1 MSFHGFPEKLRYTP
15 VPAPL
20 LGSLLGQIDDLAE
33 MKVIL
38 RAVWL
43 LHQKRTYPRYCLLAD
58 FLNDLTLVAALGGPS
73 LAEVN
78 IRRSLDRA
86 VKRGTLASATIH
98 GTIAFTLNVD
108 RDARALHQMSDDKQA
123 DYPPEKDPS
132 AWDGSTDQPNIFAMY
147 EDNIGMLN
155 PMIAEELKI
164 AESSYPPTWIEESF
178 RIAVVQNKRSWRY
191 IANILDRW
199 EREGKT
205 DAGPLQSPTQ
215 TSYY

>member
-1 MSFHGFPEKLRYTP
+1 MVFHGFPEKLRYTP
-15 VPAPL
+15 VPGPL
-20 LGSLLGQIDDLAE
+20 LGSLLEQIDDLGE

-43 LHQKRTYPRYCLLAD
+43 LHQKRNYPRYCLLSD
-58 FLNDLTLVAALGGPS
+58 FLDDPTLVTALGGPPS
-73 LAEVN
+73 AEVN

-86 VKRGTLASATIH
+86 VKRGTLASATIQ

-108 RDARALHQMSDDKQA
+108 RDARALHQLADDKQT
-123 DYPPEKDPS
+123 DCPPQKDPS
-132 AWDGSTDQPNIFAMY
+132 AWGGSTDQPNIFAMY

-164 AESSYPPTWIEESF
+164 AESSYPPKWIEESF

>member
-1 MSFHGFPEKLRYTP
+1 
-15 VPAPL
+15 
-20 LGSLLGQIDDLAE
+20 
-33 MKVIL
+33 
-38 RAVWL
+38 
-43 LHQKRTYPRYCLLAD
+43 
-58 FLNDLTLVAALGGPS
+58 
-73 LAEVN
+73 
-78 IRRSLDRA
+78 
-86 VKRGTLASATIH
+86 
-98 GTIAFTLNVD
+98 
-108 RDARALHQMSDDKQA
+108 MSDDKQA

-132 AWDGSTDQPNIFAMY
+132 AWDGSTAHPNIFAMY

>member
-1 MSFHGFPEKLRYTP
+1 MAFQGFPEKLRYTP
-15 VPAPL
+15 VPGPL
-20 LGSLLGQIDDLAE
+20 LGSLLEQIDDLGE

-43 LHQKRTYPRYCLLAD
+43 LHQKRNYPRYCLLSE
-58 FLNDLTLVAALGGPS
+58 FLNDPTLVTALGGPS
-73 LAEVN
+73 SAEVN
-78 IRRSLDRA
+78 IRGSLDRV
-86 VKRGTLASATIH
+86 VKRGTLASATID

-108 RDARALHQMSDDKQA
+108 REARALYQLSEDKHA
-123 DYPPEKDPS
+123 DSTPQNDPS
-132 AWDGSTDQPNIFAMY
+132 TWGSATSPPNIFAMY

-164 AESSYPPTWIEESF
+164 AENSYPPKWIEESF

>member
-1 MSFHGFPEKLRYTP
+1 MGSQGFPKKLRYTP
-15 VPAPL
+15 VPSPL
-20 LGSLLGQIDDLAE
+20 LGNLLEQIDDLGE

-43 LHQKRTYPRYCLLAD
+43 LHQKRNYPRYCSLSD
-58 FLNDLTLVAALGGPS
+58 FLNDPTLVTALGGPS

-86 VKRGTLASATIH
+86 VGRGTLVSATVQ
-98 GTIAFTLNVD
+98 GDIAFTLNVD
-108 RDARALHQMSDDKQA
+108 PHAQALYQLSDDKQIST
-123 DYPPEKDPS
+123 DPF

-155 PMIAEELKI
+155 PMIAEELKN
-164 AESSYPPTWIEESF
+164 AENNYPPKWIEESF